1 MTVEIVGII
10 GILLLLALIALR
22 IPIAYSML
30 LVGFLGF
37 SYLVSPQ
44 AALNMVTTELF
55 SNFSSYTLS
64 VIPMFVWMGFIA
76 YYSGVG
82 TGLYTLIYR
91 LIGHRP
97 GGLAIAT
104 QGACA
109 IFGAICGSNTATAAT
124 MGAIALPEM
133 RKYKYNDSLSTASVA
148 AAGALGILIPPS
160 VIFIVYGAATEQ
172 SIGKLFI
179 SGIIPGIFLMVLYI
193 LTIFIL
199 VKINPEIAP
208 AGQKFTFKEKVQA
221 LKGGL
226 FEIIITFIISLGGLF
241 AGYFSATEAGAI
253 GAGSILLITLLR
265 GQLKWDGF
273 IKSLKDTTR
282 TSAMIML
289 LVAGAMVF
297 GRFIAVSRLPFEMAN
312 WAANL
317 NLPPFMIMAVIL
329 IIYLI
334 LGCFIDALALVLL
347 TVPIFYPVVTDV
359 LGYNPIWFGVITVLV
374 VAMGVITPP
383 VGMNVF
389 IIKGVVKDVPLE
401 TIFKGVWPFII
412 AIFACIALLIIFPQI
427 ATFLPN
433 MLK

>member
-91 LIGHRP
+91 LIGYRP

-133 RKYKYNDSLSTASVA
+133 RKYKYDDSLSTASVA

-179 SGIIPGIFLMVLYI
+179 SGIIPGILLMVLYI

-199 VKINPEIAP
+199 VKINPEMAP
-208 AGQKFTFKEKVQA
+208 AGQKFTFKEKIQA

-253 GAGSILLITLLR
+253 GAGSILFITLLR
-265 GQLKWDGF
+265 RQLKWDGF

-389 IIKGVVKDVPLE
+389 IIKGVAKDVPLE

>member
-91 LIGHRP
+91 LIGYRP

-148 AAGALGILIPPS
+148 AAGALGILILRAS
-160 VIFIVYGAATEQ
+160 YL
-172 SIGKLFI
+172 LFTVRRRNNQLENCLFQVLFRVFC
-179 SGIIPGIFLMVLYI
+179 SWFYIFLQYL
-193 LTIFIL
+193 
-199 VKINPEIAP
+199 
-208 AGQKFTFKEKVQA
+208 
-221 LKGGL
+221 
-226 FEIIITFIISLGGLF
+226 SL
-241 AGYFSATEAGAI
+241 
-253 GAGSILLITLLR
+253 
-265 GQLKWDGF
+265 
-273 IKSLKDTTR
+273 
-282 TSAMIML
+282 
-289 LVAGAMVF
+289 
-297 GRFIAVSRLPFEMAN
+297 
-312 WAANL
+312 
-317 NLPPFMIMAVIL
+317 
-329 IIYLI
+329 
-334 LGCFIDALALVLL
+334 
-347 TVPIFYPVVTDV
+347 
-359 LGYNPIWFGVITVLV
+359 
-374 VAMGVITPP
+374 
-383 VGMNVF
+383 
-389 IIKGVVKDVPLE
+389 
-401 TIFKGVWPFII
+401 
-412 AIFACIALLIIFPQI
+412 
-427 ATFLPN
+427 
-433 MLK
+433 